1 MRVAVLHMLLTACEE
16 AELDGCVQAASCFD
30 FDCHLHPTAMR
41 IKAHMETTTR
51 AALERQ
57 IKERT
62 ERKRREGDQDDFES
76 EHAAICDA
84 LDALILEGRG
94 PECNTLL
101 DLVRDKY
108 PNHYSGFKIHYDF
121 KL

>member
-1 MRVAVLHMLLTACEE
+1 
-16 AELDGCVQAASCFD
+16 
-30 FDCHLHPTAMR
+30 
-41 IKAHMETTTR
+41 METTTS

-57 IKERT
+57 IQERT
-62 ERKRREGDQDDFES
+62 ERKRHEGDQNHYES
-76 EHAAICDA
+76 ELAAICDT

-94 PECNTLL
+94 PECKTLL